1 MKNLLK
7 KLLSKKKKKKDNIII
22 IDMTE
27 LFKDNNEYADLNSH
41 TIHHIVFINKF
52 NKKENG

>member
-7 KLLSKKKKKKDNIII
+7 KLLSKKKKKDNIII

-27 LFKDNNEYADLNSH
+27 LYKDNGEYGELNHH
-41 TIHHIVFINKF
+41 TIHHIIFINK
-52 NKKENG
+52 NKPK